1 MSCAEWIDYSPP
13 SDGEDLM
20 PTRDWKYWMG
30 ALIACGL
37 VTLFVPFG
45 ILPAVALLALC
56 VHLLDQKQGTTD
68 GAK

>member
-1 MSCAEWIDYSPP
+1 
-13 SDGEDLM
+13 M